1 MKPVNVIFDTD
12 PGIDDAMALLL
23 LHALPSINIQAIST
37 VFGNASIEDCTRN
50 ALYICERFSLPYPVY
65 KGAGVTFSGLAET
78 AYPDFVHGA
87 DGLGDVGFPVPT
99 RRAEPQS
106 SVDYMIETLRATSEP
121 IEVLAVGRMT
131 NLAEALKQA
140 PDIAP
145 LIDRIVMMGGAV
157 AVPGNVTE
165 WAEANIYGD
174 PEAAAY
180 VFDSGVPV
188 LMVGLDATLQ
198 HRMKKTMLQALRQ
211 ELGDAGEFL
220 WQIKQCYLNFYAAK
234 GIYDGFPI
242 HDSTAALAMVYP
254 NQFNLQRGTIVC
266 VVDGEQRGRTAFEPS
281 ELGRHEVA
289 TGVESDQLSMVFDAV
304 MREAFGDSNKI

>member
-23 LHALPSINIQAIST
+23 LHALPSINVQAIST

-140 PDIAP
+140 PDIASR
-145 LIDRIVMMGGAV
+145 IDRIVMMGGAV

-174 PEAAAY
+174 PEAAAF

-188 LMVGLDATLQ
+188 LMVGLDATLE
-198 HRMKKTMLQALRQ
+198 HRMKKTALMSLRNQ
-211 ELGDAGEFL
+211 LGDAGEFL
-220 WQIKQCYLNFYAAK
+220 WQIKQCYLKFYADK
-234 GIYDGFPI
+234 GIFDGFPI
-242 HDSTAALAMVYP
+242 HDSTAALALVHP
-254 NQFNLQRGTIVC
+254 ECFEIRPGRLVC
-266 VVDGEQRGRTAFEPS
+266 ETLGEQRGRTVLTPS
-281 ELGRHEVA
+281 EDGPHTVA
-289 TGVESDQLSMVFDAV
+289 MA
-304 MREAFGDSNKI
+304 ADSERLTALFETAMQTTYSARSQ

>member
-140 PDIAP
+140 PDIGP

-174 PEAAAY
+174 PEAAAF

-188 LMVGLDATLQ
+188 LMVGLDATLE
-198 HRMKKTMLQALRQ
+198 HRMKKTALMSLRNQ
-211 ELGDAGEFL
+211 LGDAGEFL
-220 WQIKQCYLNFYAAK
+220 WQIKQCYLKFYADK
-234 GIYDGFPI
+234 GIFDGFPI
-242 HDSTAALAMVYP
+242 HDSTAALALVHP
-254 NQFNLQRGTIVC
+254 ECFEIRPGRLVC
-266 VVDGEQRGRTAFEPS
+266 ETLGEQRGRTVLTPS
-281 ELGRHEVA
+281 EDGPHTVA
-289 TGVESDQLSMVFDAV
+289 MA
-304 MREAFGDSNKI
+304 ADSERLTALFETAMQTTYSARSQ

>member
-23 LHALPSINIQAIST
+23 LHALPSINVQAIST

-87 DGLGDVGFPVPT
+87 DGLGDVGFPMPT

-106 SVDYMIETLRATSEP
+106 SVGYMIETLRTTREP

-145 LIDRIVMMGGAV
+145 LIHRIVMMGGAV

-165 WAEANIYGD
+165 WAEANIHGD
-174 PEAAAY
+174 PEAAAF

-198 HRMKKTMLQALRQ
+198 HRMKKTALMSLRDQ
-211 ELGDAGEFL
+211 LGDAGKFL
-220 WQIKQCYLNFYAAK
+220 WQIKQCYLKFYADK
-234 GIYDGFPI
+234 GVFDGFPI
-242 HDSTAALAMVYP
+242 HDSTAALALVHP
-254 NQFNLQRGTIVC
+254 ECFELQPGHLVC
-266 VVDGEQRGRTAFEPS
+266 ETKGAQRGRTVLTASVNGPHTVAMAVDSDKLTRRFEAAMQAKYGT
-281 ELGRHEVA
+281 LA
-289 TGVESDQLSMVFDAV
+289 L
-304 MREAFGDSNKI
+304 

>member
-23 LHALPSINIQAIST
+23 LHALPSTNVQAIST

-188 LMVGLDATLQ
+188 LMVGLDATLE
-198 HRMKKTMLQALRQ
+198 HRMKKTALMSLRNQ
-211 ELGDAGEFL
+211 LGDAGEFL
-220 WQIKQCYLNFYAAK
+220 WQIKQCYLKFYADK
-234 GIYDGFPI
+234 GIFDGFPI
-242 HDSTAALAMVYP
+242 HDSTAALALVHP
-254 NQFNLQRGTIVC
+254 ECFEIRPGRLVC
-266 VVDGEQRGRTAFEPS
+266 ETLGEQRGRTVLTPS
-281 ELGRHEVA
+281 EDGPHTVA
-289 TGVESDQLSMVFDAV
+289 MA
-304 MREAFGDSNKI
+304 ADSERLTALFETAMQTTYSARSQ